1 MKEYKGVNGDKV
13 TIKNDGT
20 VLVQELWFLKKT
32 FTLGDITELGY
43 KEYGLFYNGA
53 VSITFGETE
62 AKPTKLEIA
71 FGKQNRTAFRE
82 LYQLLCA
89 RTGLPVQAN
98 F

>member
-1 MKEYKGVNGDKV
+1 MKEFKGVNGDKV
-13 TIKNDGT
+13 TVKNDGT
-20 VLVQELWFLKKT
+20 ILVQELWFLKKT
-32 FTLGDITELGY
+32 FAISDITELGY

-53 VSITFGETE
+53 VNITLGKAEP
-62 AKPTKLEIA
+62 KPMKLEIA

-89 RTGLPVQAN
+89 RTGLPVQVN